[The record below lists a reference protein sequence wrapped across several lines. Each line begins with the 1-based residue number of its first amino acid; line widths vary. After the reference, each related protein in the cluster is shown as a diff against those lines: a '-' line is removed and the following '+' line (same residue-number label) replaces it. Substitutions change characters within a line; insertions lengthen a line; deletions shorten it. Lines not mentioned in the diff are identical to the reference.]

1 MMKKNATPVSRPS
14 PDAEPFAGSR
24 GRSLSSPAHGG
35 LSKMEGERLAAV
47 ALAKDG
53 PREPVSSDDS
63 SFIIHHSTLPT
74 HHSSLNLHTF
84 FQKFD
89 QFANV
94 PNAVAKMRELVLE
107 LAICGKLVEPPKPAV
122 QNPAW
127 EAFQKERSIQSHSG
141 NPKHPQP
148 FHIPAH
154 WKWCGLDEAVECRAA
169 AKVSPKSIREE
180 DWILDLE
187 DIDGIAGKVTKH
199 AVFSERKSLSTKA
212 SFETGDVLYGKLR
225 PYLNKVV
232 IADKAGFC
240 TTEII
245 PLRPMDFLLAGYL
258 RIFLRSPYFLQYAA
272 QRNYGMKM
280 PRLGTKDLESAQIA
294 IPPPAEQ
301 KRIVA
306 KVDELMAVCDRLEAQ
321 QQERESKHATLARAS
336 LSRFADAPTPA
347 NLNFLFHPSYAIA
360 PSDIRKTILT
370 LAVQGKL
377 VPQTPN
383 DEPSG
388 ALLQRI
394 EKERRLFERT
404 YNFRPPIPEG
414 VDESSARFTLPETW
428 MWVRLSSLFNAVT
441 DGDHLPPPKS
451 DDGIAFLTIGN
462 ITTGKL
468 DFGETRFVPDSYYNA
483 LAEFKRPVREDI
495 LYTVVGATYGRPAL
509 VNSERAF
516 CVQRHIAILKP
527 APSMEVG
534 YLMTVL
540 KSPLVYE
547 QATASTTGTAQPTIP
562 LGALRNFLIP
572 LPPLAEQRRIV
583 AKVDQLMALV
593 DQLDAQLT
601 ASRVTAENLMDAAVA
616 ELTKG

>member
-1 MMKKNATPVSRPS
+1 MKI
-14 PDAEPFAGSR
+14 E
-24 GRSLSSPAHGG
+24 
-35 LSKMEGERLAAV
+35 
-47 ALAKDG
+47 
-53 PREPVSSDDS
+53 
-63 SFIIHHSTLPT
+63 
-74 HHSSLNLHTF
+74 TF
-84 FQKFD
+84 FQKFAE
-89 QFANV
+89 FAAA

-321 QQERESKHATLARAS
+321 QQERESKHAALARAS
-336 LSRFADAPTPA
+336 LSRFADAPTPT
-347 NLNFLFHPSYAIA
+347 NLNFLFHPSFSIH
-360 PSDIRKTILT
+360 PSDLRKSILT

-377 VPQTPN
+377 VPQDPN
-383 DEPSG
+383 DEP
-388 ALLQRI
+388 A
-394 EKERRLFERT
+394 EE
-404 YNFRPPIPEG
+404 
-414 VDESSARFTLPETW
+414 
-428 MWVRLSSLFNAVT
+428 
-441 DGDHLPPPKS
+441 
-451 DDGIAFLTIGN
+451 
-462 ITTGKL
+462 
-468 DFGETRFVPDSYYNA
+468 A
-483 LAEFKRPVREDI
+483 LAEIALTLNQTSRQRKGLTPGSDADHEFPFEIPAGWAWARFPELGEFGRGKSKHRPRNDASLYSGGTHRLVQTGDVARSNGTIQTHTGLYNDGGLAQSKMWPAGTLCITIAANIADSGI
-495 LYTVVGATYGRPAL
+495 LGFDACFPDSVVGFIPA
-509 VNSERAF
+509 
-516 CVQRHIAILKP
+516 KP
-527 APSMEVG
+527 IPSVRYFEYFMRTAKEKLETFAPS
-534 YLMTVL
+534 
-540 KSPLVYE
+540 
-547 QATASTTGTAQPTIP
+547 TAQKNINLGILEQVQIP
-562 LGALRNFLIP
+562 I
-572 LPPLAEQRRIV
+572 PPLAEQRRIV
-583 AKVDQLMALV
+583 AKVDELMALV
-593 DQLDAQLT
+593 DELETQLV
-601 ASRVTAENLMDAAVA
+601 ASRATAEKLMEALVA
-616 ELTKG
+616 ELTTSR